1 MSEAILT
8 MYSDPER
15 AKRNLRGR
23 REAASIMRQEA
34 RLGSKVNVCES
45 ALNLVSCIVP
55 KMLSGTDQNGAWVGL
70 RICHFRSED
79 FEPTGE
85 KPTPNL
91 PSSLTWNT
99 ISLYPCPMMGRP
111 TARNA
116 VGGAGMGGR
125 RKQRP
130 CCNGADRGCG
140 SPTLP
145 RPKGSRL
152 PTGLSSRE
160 NLQNPR
166 TGGQANDSH
175 HDGWCG
181 LRR

>member
-15 AKRNLRGR
+15 VKRNPRGR
-23 REAASIMRQEA
+23 REAVSIMRQEA
-34 RLGSKVNVCES
+34 RLGSMVNICES

-55 KMLSGTDQNGAWVGL
+55 KMLLGTDQNGTWVGL

-85 KPTPNL
+85 KPAPNL

-99 ISLYPCPMMGRP
+99 VSPYLRPAMGRP
-111 TARNA
+111 TARSA

-125 RKQRP
+125 RKRMP
-130 CCNGADRGCG
+130 RCNGADRGCG
-140 SPTLP
+140 SPTSP

-160 NLQNPR
+160 NL
-166 TGGQANDSH
+166 
-175 HDGWCG
+175 
-181 LRR
+181 

>member
-8 MYSDPER
+8 MYSDPTR
-15 AKRNLRGR
+15 VKQNLRGR
-23 REAASIMRQEA
+23 REAASITRQEA

-45 ALNLVSCIVP
+45 ALNLVSCKVP
-55 KMLSGTDQNGAWVGL
+55 KMLSGTDQNGTWGGL
-70 RICHFRSED
+70 RACHSRSED

-85 KPTPNL
+85 KPAPNL
-91 PSSLTWNT
+91 PSLLTWNT
-99 ISLYPCPMMGRP
+99 VSPYPCPAMGRQ

-116 VGGAGMGGR
+116 VGDAGMGGR
-125 RKQRP
+125 RKRMP
-130 CCNGADRGCG
+130 RCNGADRGCG

-160 NLQNPR
+160 DL
-166 TGGQANDSH
+166 
-175 HDGWCG
+175 
-181 LRR
+181 